1 MSVSTKPLRILYVE
15 DNDLVRSITQELLA
29 QPSRTVVAVASAEE
43 ALKLF
48 ESDVFDVVVTD
59 VSLPAMSGLDL
70 ARRLLQR
77 APAMPI
83 IIATGYKL
91 TSENAALGERTRVI
105 TKPFE
110 QEQIDRLLNELCP
123 PAGPELAQSS

>member
-1 MSVSTKPLRILYVE
+1 MRVSAAPLRILYVE
-15 DNDLVRSITQELLA
+15 DNDLVRGITHELLA
-29 QPSRTVVAVASAEE
+29 QPSRKVVAVASAEE

-48 ESDVFDVVVTD
+48 ESDVFDIVVTD

-70 ARRLLQR
+70 ARRLLQL
-77 APAMPI
+77 APAVPI
-83 IIATGYKL
+83 IIATGYGL
-91 TSENAALGERTRVI
+91 TSENTALGERTRVI

-110 QEQIDRLLNELCP
+110 QAQIDQLLNELCP

>member
-1 MSVSTKPLRILYVE
+1 MSVSAAPLRILYVE
-15 DNDLVRSITQELLA
+15 DNDLVRSITLELLA

-48 ESDVFDVVVTD
+48 DSDVFDVVVTD

-91 TSENAALGERTRVI
+91 TSENTALGERTRVI

-110 QEQIDRLLNELCP
+110 QQQIDQLLDELCP
-123 PAGPELAQSS
+123 PRAPEPSRSG

>member
-1 MSVSTKPLRILYVE
+1 MSVSAAPLRILYVE

-29 QPSRTVVAVASAEE
+29 RPSRTVVAVASAEE

-91 TSENAALGERTRVI
+91 TSENTALGERTRVI

>member
-1 MSVSTKPLRILYVE
+1 MSASATPLRILYVE
-15 DNDLVRSITQELLA
+15 DNDLVRSITHELLT

-91 TSENAALGERTRVI
+91 TSENTALGERTRVI

>member
-1 MSVSTKPLRILYVE
+1 MSISAAPLRILYVE

-48 ESDVFDVVVTD
+48 ESDVFDIVVTD

-91 TSENAALGERTRVI
+91 TSENTALGGRTRVI

-110 QEQIDRLLNELCP
+110 QAQIDQLLNELCP
-123 PAGPELAQSS
+123 PAGPELAQSR

>member
-1 MSVSTKPLRILYVE
+1 MSASATPLRILYVE
-15 DNDLVRSITQELLA
+15 DNDLVRGITHELLA

-59 VSLPAMSGLDL
+59 VSLPAMSGLEL
-70 ARRLLQR
+70 ARQLLQR
-77 APAMPI
+77 VPGVPI
-83 IIATGYKL
+83 IIATGYRL
-91 TSENAALGERTRVI
+91 SSENTALGERTRVI

-110 QEQIDRLLNELCP
+110 QEQIDQLLNELCP
-123 PAGPELAQSS
+123 RPDPKLAQSS